1 MNRKRL
7 EGFLITMKPTF
18 FALVIFFLLY
28 ILVSADAVP
37 VMPNETAVKG
47 HVEEYC
53 LTSSKLLGI
62 KPERILYKLVISVSN
77 VEDIKGPNFLKGKEG
92 QLVNFYSKEELSSKY
107 YDEKIKVIVEYKGD
121 EKGGLFWIK
130 RIEIINNK

>member
-1 MNRKRL
+1 
-7 EGFLITMKPTF
+7 MKPKF
-18 FALVIFFLLY
+18 FAFVIFFLLY

-62 KPERILYKLVISVSN
+62 KPERVLYKLVISVSD

-92 QLVNFYSKEELSSKY
+92 QLVTLYSKEELSSKFY
-107 YDEKIKVIVEYKGD
+107 GEKIKAIVEYKGD
-121 EKGGLFWIK
+121 ERGGLFWIK
-130 RIEIINNK
+130 RVEIIK

>member
-1 MNRKRL
+1 
-7 EGFLITMKPTF
+7 MKPTF

-62 KPERILYKLVISVSN
+62 KPEIVLYKLVISVEK

-92 QLVNFYSKEELSSKY
+92 QLVTLYSKEGLSSKFY
-107 YDEKIKVIVEYKGD
+107 GEKIKAIVEYRGD
-121 EKGGLFWIK
+121 ERGGLFWIK
-130 RIEIINNK
+130 RIEIIK

>member
-1 MNRKRL
+1 
-7 EGFLITMKPTF
+7 MKPTF

-47 HVEEYC
+47 HVAEYC

-62 KPERILYKLVISVSN
+62 KPERVLYKLVISVSN

-92 QLVNFYSKEELSSKY
+92 QLITLYSKEELSSKFY
-107 YDEKIKVIVEYKGD
+107 GEKIKAIVEYKGD
-121 EKGGLFWIK
+121 ERGGLFWIK
-130 RIEIINNK
+130 RIEIIK

>member
-1 MNRKRL
+1 
-7 EGFLITMKPTF
+7 MKPTF

-62 KPERILYKLVISVSN
+62 KPEIVLYKLVISVEK

-92 QLVNFYSKEELSSKY
+92 QLVTLYSKEGLSSKFY
-107 YDEKIKVIVEYKGD
+107 GEKIKAIVEYKGD
-121 EKGGLFWIK
+121 ERGGLFWIK
-130 RIEIINNK
+130 RIEIIK

>member
-7 EGFLITMKPTF
+7 EGFLISMKPTF

-37 VMPNETAVKG
+37 VMPHETAVKG
-47 HVEEYC
+47 HVAEYC

-62 KPERILYKLVISVSN
+62 KPERVLYKLVISVSN

-92 QLVNFYSKEELSSKY
+92 QLITLYSKKELSSKFY
-107 YDEKIKVIVEYKGD
+107 GEKIKAIVEYKGD
-121 EKGGLFWIK
+121 ERGGLFWIK
-130 RIEIINNK
+130 RIEIIK

>member
-1 MNRKRL
+1 
-7 EGFLITMKPTF
+7 MKPTF

-47 HVEEYC
+47 HVAEYC

-62 KPERILYKLVISVSN
+62 KPERVLYKLVISVSN

-92 QLVNFYSKEELSSKY
+92 QLITLYSKKELSSKFY
-107 YDEKIKVIVEYKGD
+107 GEKIKAIVEYKGD
-121 EKGGLFWIK
+121 ERGGLFWIK
-130 RIEIINNK
+130 QIEIIK

>member
-1 MNRKRL
+1 
-7 EGFLITMKPTF
+7 MKPTF

-53 LTSSKLLGI
+53 LTSSRLLGI
-62 KPERILYKLVISVSN
+62 KPEIVLYKLVISVSI

-92 QLVNFYSKEELSSKY
+92 QLVILYSKEELSSKY
-107 YDEKIKVIVEYKGD
+107 YGEKIKAIVEYKGD
-121 EKGGLFWIK
+121 ERGGLFWIK
-130 RIEIINNK
+130 QIEIIK

>member
-1 MNRKRL
+1 
-7 EGFLITMKPTF
+7 MKPTF
-18 FALVIFFLLY
+18 FTLAIFFLLY
-28 ILVSADAVP
+28 ILVPADAVP

>member
-1 MNRKRL
+1 
-7 EGFLITMKPTF
+7 MKPKF
-18 FALVIFFLLY
+18 FVIVIFFLLY

-47 HVEEYC
+47 QVEEYC

-62 KPERILYKLVISVSN
+62 KPEIVLYKLVISVFN
-77 VEDIKGPNFLKGKEG
+77 VEAIKGPNFLKGKEG
-92 QLVNFYSKEELSSKY
+92 QLVTLYSKEELSSKLY
-107 YDEKIKVIVEYKGD
+107 REKIKAIVEYRGD

-130 RIEIINNK
+130 QIEIIK